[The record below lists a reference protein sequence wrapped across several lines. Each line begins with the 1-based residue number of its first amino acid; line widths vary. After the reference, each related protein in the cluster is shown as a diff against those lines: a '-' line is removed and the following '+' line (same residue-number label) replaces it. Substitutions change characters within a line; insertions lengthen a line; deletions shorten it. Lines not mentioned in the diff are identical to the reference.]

1 MGLKKDL
8 RGRKTINIGSIV
20 LMVILTI
27 VAVVTLFPFYNVLI
41 VSFASIEAL
50 SEHTLYILPYSID
63 FTGYINLLK
72 EKTFYNSFGVSV
84 LVTLIGTVFNMLL
97 SVTGAYALSKK
108 GMPGRN
114 FFLGAILFTMFCNG
128 GLIPYYLV
136 INSLGL
142 VNSLF
147 SMIIPAGVT
156 TTYLIIMKNYF
167 RTIPESI
174 EESAKIDGAN
184 DLYILVKIIIPISKP
199 FIATFI
205 LFYAV
210 DRWNDWWYALIFV
223 NETKKYPLQIFLRE
237 MLINFNTQLSSSAQA
252 VIDGSTSI
260 YIQTTQM
267 ATIVISAIPILC
279 IYPFLQKHFAKGI
292 MIGSIKE

>member
-1 MGLKKDL
+1 MPAQGIY
-8 RGRKTINIGSIV
+8 RKQTDKTVNVMMFLLLSA
-20 LMVILTI
+20 M
-27 VAVVTLFPFYNVLI
+27 AAVTLFPFYNVVI
-41 VSFASIEAL
+41 VSFGSIEAL
-50 SEHTLYILPYSID
+50 ARHPLYILPYGFD
-63 FTGYINLLK
+63 LTGYMNLLQ
-72 EKTFYNSFGVSV
+72 EKTFFNSFGVSV
-84 LVTLIGTVFNMLL
+84 FVTLVGVAFNMLL

-114 FFLGAILFTMFCNG
+114 LILAGVLFTMFCNG

-136 INSLGL
+136 IKSLGL

-147 SMIIPAGVT
+147 SMIIPTGIT

-167 RTIPESI
+167 VTIPESI

-184 DLYILVKIIIPISKP
+184 DLYILVKIILPISKP
-199 FIATFI
+199 FIATFA

-210 DRWNDWWYALIFV
+210 DRWNDWWYALIFIS
-223 NETKKYPLQIFLRE
+223 ETSKYPLQIFLRE

-252 VIDGSTSI
+252 VIDGQSSI

-279 IYPFLQKHFAKGI
+279 VYPFLQKHFVKGI
-292 MIGSIKE
+292 MIGSLKE